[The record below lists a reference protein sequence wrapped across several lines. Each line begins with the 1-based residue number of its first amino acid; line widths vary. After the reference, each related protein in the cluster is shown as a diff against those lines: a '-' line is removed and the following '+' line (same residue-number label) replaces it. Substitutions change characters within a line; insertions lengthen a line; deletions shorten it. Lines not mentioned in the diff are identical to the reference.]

1 MKIKEINLKFED
13 AGITVRFLKET
24 ETLLKENQSV
34 RLPELKELILFNAD
48 NLLKLNIISDNFITK
63 LFILAT
69 FSKNFKY
76 SLRNKDFYIIKTEE
90 DTVFNFEGIRLCENI
105 SLKNLEEVFGNRA
118 FYITGRD
125 KLLAMGRIFP
135 YIFKNIKMK
144 NLDDSVLLENG
155 VTTIEIKENAI
166 LKYNGKELSEIL
178 FKNIEDNK
186 KNSSIFEGISDHFIA
201 TASAEKIKIT
211 VERTE
216 EEESL
221 TFEAGDTEF
230 LYENSI
236 LKRIKG
242 NMPVEEFSEKIC
254 LLVNKVQEYIAEDIT
269 YFKKCF
275 EIYNNYEKM
284 LENLKDLD
292 LNFM

>member
-34 RLPELKELILFNAD
+34 SLPELKELILFNAD

-90 DTVFNFEGIRLCENI
+90 DTVFNFEGIRLNENI
-105 SLKNLEEVFGNRA
+105 FLKNLEEVFGNRA
-118 FYITGRD
+118 FGRSGGN
-125 KLLAMGRIFP
+125 KLFAIFRISP
-135 YIFKNIKMK
+135 YIFKNFRMK

-155 VTTIEIKENAI
+155 VTTIEIKKNAI

-178 FKNIEDNK
+178 FENIEDNE
-186 KNSSIFEGISDHFIA
+186 KNSSIFEGISDHFIV
-201 TASAEKIKIT
+201 TASDEKIKIT

-221 TFEAGDTEF
+221 TFEIGDTEF

-254 LLVNKVQEYIAEDIT
+254 LLINKVQEYVAEDIT

-292 LNFM
+292 LNFL